1 MPLSQIRRGQCR
13 PAADECG
20 LLFDRYFDFS
30 FRVHSP
36 DAGEDRAGNVVPD
49 AENDAGQGSKGI
61 GGEVCRSQGD
71 GQTAVL
77 HTHLDGDRR
86 GFLILHIA
94 CPYFLLFH
102 ILQQPVFFVAG
113 FSGDPVL
120 LIHKDHAGL
129 VAFCLLSVKPGVG
142 HDDNP
147 VAHADASC
155 RLAVETDHA
164 AAALAADGIG
174 LKAAAVGREFGV
186 FKQYY
191 SQDFKLSFFGTG
203 NLRHSLNKQ
212 GKNYYDFA
220 KMLTCFEDV
229 IDSAVGVEVHN
240 RNDEGYKSDLT
251 LDKAPT
257 NFIIVSTSCFLPCFS
272 MFFINLLYIVSII
285 AGTDII
291 AVISNSAKFCKIC
304 FTPSQYAIF
313 APLYNG
319 YKNPTV
325 HSKVWCN
332 GKNDNNLY
340 FPYKILLHEG

>member
-30 FRVHSP
+30 FRAHSP

-49 AENDAGQGSKGI
+49 AENGAGQGGQGI

-77 HTHLDGDRR
+77 HTHFDGDRR
-86 GFLILHIA
+86 GFVILHIA

-102 ILQQPVFFVAG
+102 VLQQPVFFVAG

-155 RLAVETDHA
+155 RRAVETDHA

-191 SQDFKLSFFGTG
+191 SQDFKLSFFW
-203 NLRHSLNKQ
+203 
-212 GKNYYDFA
+212 
-220 KMLTCFEDV
+220 
-229 IDSAVGVEVHN
+229 N
-240 RNDEGYKSDLT
+240 RKL
-251 LDKAPT
+251 A
-257 NFIIVSTSCFLPCFS
+257 
-272 MFFINLLYIVSII
+272 
-285 AGTDII
+285 A
-291 AVISNSAKFCKIC
+291 
-304 FTPSQYAIF
+304 
-313 APLYNG
+313 
-319 YKNPTV
+319 
-325 HSKVWCN
+325 
-332 GKNDNNLY
+332 
-340 FPYKILLHEG
+340 